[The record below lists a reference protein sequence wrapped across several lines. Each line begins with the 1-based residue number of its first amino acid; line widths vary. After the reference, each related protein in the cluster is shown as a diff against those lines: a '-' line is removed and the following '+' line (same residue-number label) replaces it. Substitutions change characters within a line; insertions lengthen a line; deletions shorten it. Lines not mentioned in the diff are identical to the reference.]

1 MDITD
6 IYSIEL
12 NREKPFDM
20 RINLKDKFGTTLESI
35 SVKQNVANETLA
47 LITERWWQAIER
59 KQNGQK

>member
-1 MDITD
+1 MNITD

-12 NREKPFDM
+12 ERTKPFDM

-47 LITERWWQAIER
+47 LITEKWWQAIER